1 MLEKLMLR
9 LGYVKLPKV
18 KDGQYLRH
26 PVACKNPV
34 RKPKCEVTTD
44 VPENDYVPF

>member
-1 MLEKLMLR
+1 MLEKLMLK
-9 LGYVKLPKV
+9 LGYVPLPKA
-18 KDGQYLRH
+18 KDGYIIVR
-26 PVACKNPV
+26 PIVRRKPV